1 MTFFIDE
8 TQNRG
13 LASADEETRK
23 RVASMG
29 GSAPHPRGR
38 GMQNVDPE
46 RRRQIASLGGKAR
59 HTKGA

>member
-1 MTFFIDE
+1 MSFFIDE
-8 TQNRG
+8 TTNRG

-59 HTKGA
+59 HAKI